1 MQQRTA
7 QNLNK
12 IRKLLAKGI
21 TDQREISNLL
31 KISLPTVNKMCQ
43 YLASGIE
50 EKIKQK
56 EIRKQKRRAKLR
68 EVVTSKK
75 AEQNL
80 NKNLNNEETGDLF
93 KILLNRSI
101 VELTSRLPEMEAA
114 EIADLTLKLGEMFK
128 RNV

>member
-1 MQQRTA
+1 MQQRTT

-21 TDQREISNLL
+21 TDQREIANLL

-56 EIRKQKRRAKLR
+56 EARKQKRRNDLKK
-68 EVVTSKK
+68 VVLQKK
-75 AEQNL
+75 VEQ
-80 NKNLNNEETGDLF
+80 NLNNEETGELF
-93 KILLNRSI
+93 KILLNKSI
-101 VELTSRLPEMEAA
+101 IELTSRLPEMEAA

-128 RNV
+128 KNV

>member
-1 MQQRTA
+1 MQQRTT

-21 TDQREISNLL
+21 TDQREIANLL

-56 EIRKQKRRAKLR
+56 EARKQKRRNDLKK
-68 EVVTSKK
+68 VVLQKK
-75 AEQNL
+75 VEQ
-80 NKNLNNEETGDLF
+80 NLNNEETGELF
-93 KILLNRSI
+93 KILLNKSI
-101 VELTSRLPEMEAA
+101 IELTSRLPEMEAA

-128 RNV
+128 KNF